1 MFWQAH
7 PFTIVSSA
15 AEENFNQLVLII
27 RVKQGLTKNLAE
39 YIATKPNHEAYV
51 PLLVEGPYGST
62 IPFKAYEH
70 SVFVA
75 GGVGMTVVYTLAL
88 YLAQTYRAQILRG
101 QKVRTDKSI
110 SIVWVAPNFESLMS
124 FKREIESI
132 QRFEGLVELQVFITR
147 DLVEP
152 ELKWVADQE
161 AKTEDERLVNEMFGD
176 CKLALAE
183 KVDFLQRLV
192 RDEVCYVS
200 LNLDQK
206 PDLCRELSSYIAGLR
221 GPTAVI
227 ACGPASMNAD
237 VRHSTNEATAV
248 AVSRSKQA
256 VERLRYEYA
265 LLLEALGRKADEV
278 SIPNVGKLTAD
289 DLDGDEIDSLR
300 LADITHLL
308 TKTPFSLAKNGFSAS
323 VGSLVAK
330 KKRGANTLKKQRLK
344 DPTIPKR
351 PTNAYLIF
359 CEMEKERVKKQ
370 IESKDPGVPSDLSKA
385 MTEAW
390 RNLDD
395 VSRKPYYELYEQ
407 DRLRYQRE
415 IKEYNSKQKNGK
427 AGDLKKDLDEP
438 DHDDEVTEMDVNDDD
453 DDEVD
458 EDDDELDSMALNE
471 DEEVSFKEERM

>member
-1 MFWQAH
+1 
-7 PFTIVSSA
+7 
-15 AEENFNQLVLII
+15 
-27 RVKQGLTKNLAE
+27 
-39 YIATKPNHEAYV
+39 
-51 PLLVEGPYGST
+51 
-62 IPFKAYEH
+62 
-70 SVFVA
+70 
-75 GGVGMTVVYTLAL
+75 
-88 YLAQTYRAQILRG
+88 
-101 QKVRTDKSI
+101 
-110 SIVWVAPNFESLMS
+110 MS
-124 FKREIESI
+124 FRHEIESI
-132 QRFEGLVELQVFITR
+132 RRFEGLVELQVFITR

-161 AKTEDERLVNEMFGD
+161 ALAEGERLASEKFGD

-200 LNLDQK
+200 LNLNQK
-206 PDLCRELSSYIAGLR
+206 PDLCRELSSYIARLR

-237 VRHSTNEATAV
+237 VRHSTVESLRGDQNIDELESENEATAV
-248 AVSRSKQA
+248 AVSRAKQA

-265 LLLEALGRKADEV
+265 LLLEALGRKADEA
-278 SIPNVGKLTAD
+278 SIPNVGQLTAD

-308 TKTPFSLAKNGFSAS
+308 TKTPYSLAKNGFNAS

-370 IESKDPGVPSDLSKA
+370 IESKDPSVPSDLSKA

-427 AGDLKKDLDEP
+427 ADDLKKDLDEP
-438 DHDDEVTEMDVNDDD
+438 EHDDEVTEMDVNDDD
-453 DDEVD
+453 DDDEVD
-458 EDDDELDSMALNE
+458 DDDDELDSMALNE
-471 DEEVSFKEERM
+471 DDEVSFKEERM

>member
-1 MFWQAH
+1 M
-7 PFTIVSSA
+7 
-15 AEENFNQLVLII
+15 
-27 RVKQGLTKNLAE
+27 
-39 YIATKPNHEAYV
+39 
-51 PLLVEGPYGST
+51 
-62 IPFKAYEH
+62 
-70 SVFVA
+70 
-75 GGVGMTVVYTLAL
+75 
-88 YLAQTYRAQILRG
+88 
-101 QKVRTDKSI
+101 
-110 SIVWVAPNFESLMS
+110 APNFESLVS
-124 FKREIESI
+124 FRREIESI

-152 ELKWVADQE
+152 ELKRVADE
-161 AKTEDERLVNEMFGD
+161 AAKAEGDWPANEAFGD
-176 CKLALAE
+176 GKLALAE
-183 KVDFLQRLV
+183 KVDFLRRLV

-200 LNLDQK
+200 LNLEQK
-206 PDLCRELSSYIAGLR
+206 PDLRRELGTYIAGLR

-227 ACGPASMNAD
+227 ACGPASMNAA
-237 VRHSTNEATAV
+237 VRHSTVESLRGDENKCVDLKVKIDELEFENEATAV
-248 AVSRSKQA
+248 AVSRAKQA

-278 SIPNVGKLTAD
+278 SIPNVGQLTAD

-438 DHDDEVTEMDVNDDD
+438 EHDDEVTEMDVNDDD

-471 DEEVSFKEERM
+471 DDEVSFKEERM